1 MLHMYILHTHALTC
15 LCLDFFSRRSLAR
28 FKLCSIAC
36 RKNLEEPAEG
46 AQSHWFKMFLA
57 ASSISGIRRI
67 EVHIAGQTRKAAADR
82 L

>member
-1 MLHMYILHTHALTC
+1 MC
-15 LCLDFFSRRSLAR
+15 LCPDFFSRRPLAH
-28 FKLCSIAC
+28 FKLCSIA
-36 RKNLEEPAEG
+36 RTQPKNLEEPAEG

-67 EVHIAGQTRKAAADR
+67 EVHIAGQTGKAAADR

>member
-1 MLHMYILHTHALTC
+1 MSG
-15 LCLDFFSRRSLAR
+15 FFLSAIPGPLQ
-28 FKLCSIAC
+28 LCSIAC
-36 RKNLEEPAEG
+36 TKNLEEPAEG

-67 EVHIAGQTRKAAADR
+67 EVHIAGQAGKAAADR